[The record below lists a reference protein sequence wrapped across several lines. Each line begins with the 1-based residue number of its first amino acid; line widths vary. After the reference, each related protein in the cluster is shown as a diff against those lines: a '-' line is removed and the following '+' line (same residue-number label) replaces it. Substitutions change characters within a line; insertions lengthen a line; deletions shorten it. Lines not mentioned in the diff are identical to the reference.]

1 MEMHLRE
8 AIVLSAIVAS
18 AACTPAGAGPAPRA
32 RPTANA
38 GSTTSASV
46 GGAAAVIPPGEA
58 KVGDRTVCL
67 ISDEEFVVTAASPK
81 VEHEGKTY
89 YFCCP
94 GCDSDF
100 RKSPEKYLRK
110 IH

>member
-1 MEMHLRE
+1 MRLGE
-8 AIVLSAIVAS
+8 AMLLIVMAAPGGCTAPAVRPVPPARPTPAATATASPTGAAAIVA
-18 AACTPAGAGPAPRA
+18 
-32 RPTANA
+32 
-38 GSTTSASV
+38 
-46 GGAAAVIPPGEA
+46 PGEA
-58 KVGDRTVCL
+58 RVGDRTLCL
-67 ISDEEFVVTAASPK
+67 ISDEEFVVTASSPK

-100 RKSPEKYLRK
+100 KKSPEKYLRK